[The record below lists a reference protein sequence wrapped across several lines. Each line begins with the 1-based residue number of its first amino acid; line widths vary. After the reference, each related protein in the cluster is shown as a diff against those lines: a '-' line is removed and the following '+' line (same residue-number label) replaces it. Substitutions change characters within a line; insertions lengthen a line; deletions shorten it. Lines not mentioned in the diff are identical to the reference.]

1 MGVFSFLNLSPGRGE
16 VSKMSAVSLA
26 YCGTYV
32 YTSHNLNDPFEQI
45 FQVPLMYAE
54 IRTFKLLLA

>member
-1 MGVFSFLNLSPGRGE
+1 MEWNGIEWNRIGVGWGFFSFLNLSPGRGE
-16 VSKMSAVSLA
+16 VSKMSADSLA

-45 FQVPLMYAE
+45 FRFP
-54 IRTFKLLLA
+54 